1 MRSRSCVHP
10 LHICFNIDALLFLPD
25 TCMCSFAQYTQFQ
38 VYQRV
43 FLIYSGCLISLQFKC
58 PLSVHFIS
66 ICECVDTTSKLV
78 GVPCMCGDPLPFCI
92 PLNDGQGLRILN
104 YDEHILFNTCHTTY
118 MHTCTINYGS
128 PMNK

>member
-104 YDEHILFNTCHTTY
+104 YNEHILFNTCHTTY